1 MTEIA
6 KMWREER
13 TGGQD
18 LAVDL
23 SCDVG
28 QVCLLVCIPLA
39 GFKIYLLDI
48 NSIGLMLGSNINK

>member
-1 MTEIA
+1 
-6 KMWREER
+6 MWREER

-18 LAVDL
+18 LAIDL

-39 GFKIYLLDI
+39 EFKIYLLDI